1 MNATAADPSV
11 GAGGREGTPLAVESL
26 PPAVQKLLTS
36 ATPLRTMAAKG
47 VAPLRPGEL
56 LTAIYQLSFDAEES
70 VRAATQAAPA
80 SLPDK
85 VLAPALAEPLPA
97 PVLHFFAAR
106 LPPERTTVLEPIL
119 LNPGTADQTF
129 VLLGSRLR
137 ERELEVMFQNEARIL
152 RCPAILE
159 ALYFN
164 RQARMSSLNR
174 AIELCARNNVRV
186 EGIPSFDDVAKSI
199 AQDTS
204 ATDPAVADTF
214 TALLATAENA
224 PPLALDALLE
234 AGPEQTPAAPVE
246 AEATKKS
253 PIIDFTRLKL
263 FEKIRLATLGNE
275 YCRKNLMRDPN
286 RMVALAAI
294 RSPRIT
300 DSEIVNAAGN
310 RTVCED
316 VIRYIAGQRDLT
328 KTYQVKLNLVQNPK
342 CPVAVSLKFLP
353 FLQAEDLKHVARS
366 KNVPSALSI
375 GARRLIQNRQKS
387 EQ

>member
-1 MNATAADPSV
+1 V
-11 GAGGREGTPLAVESL
+11 
-26 PPAVQKLLTS
+26 
-36 ATPLRTMAAKG
+36 
-47 VAPLRPGEL
+47 
-56 LTAIYQLSFDAEES
+56 I
-70 VRAATQAAPA
+70 
-80 SLPDK
+80 
-85 VLAPALAEPLPA
+85 
-97 PVLHFFAAR
+97 HFFAS
-106 LPPERTTVLEPIL
+106 RTAPDRIAVIEPIL
-119 LNPGTADQTF
+119 LNPVTADQTF

-164 RQARMSSLNR
+164 PQARMSSLNR
-174 AIELCARNNVRV
+174 SIELCARNNVRV
-186 EGIPSFDDVAKSI
+186 EGIPSFDDVAKAI
-199 AQDTS
+199 AQDPA
-204 ATDPAVADTF
+204 ATDPALADTF
-214 TALLATAENA
+214 GALLANTEAA
-224 PPLALDALLE
+224 PPVDLE
-234 AGPEQTPAAPVE
+234 ALTAPEGGEGADAAP
-246 AEATKKS
+246 AEAGKKSNS

-310 RTVCED
+310 RSVCED

-328 KTYQVKLNLVQNPK
+328 KHYQVKLNLVQNPK
-342 CPVAVSLKFLP
+342 CPVALSLKYLP

-366 KNVPSALSI
+366 KNVPSALAT
-375 GARRLIQNRQKS
+375 GARRLIQNREKKD
-387 EQ
+387 